1 MEDMVL
7 QTSWSVQQYGGSKR
21 LVTMKP
27 LPQSQVGSLLHH
39 KAARDTRTRSAPI
52 YTANVLEYGPH
63 EKQVNQ
69 QDAIILLVWS
79 SN

>member
-1 MEDMVL
+1 
-7 QTSWSVQQYGGSKR
+7 
-21 LVTMKP
+21 MKP
-27 LPQSQVGSLLHH
+27 LPQSQVGSKLHH
-39 KAARDTRTRSAPI
+39 KAGRDTRTRSAPI
-52 YTANVLEYGPH
+52 YAANVLEYGPH